1 MEAKEKEIDD
11 LKAQAD
17 YEKNK
22 RKHLED
28 MFQNLSER
36 ENKLQMALEENKGQT
51 EKVFLKS
58 LSEKSFFPAKR
69 IPLTNSSNW
78 ALKKLHLKRLRLKR
92 LCLKKLRL
100 KRLCLKRL
108 CLKKLRLKVSLGRD
122 NVITWIGKL
131 SCLHATS
138 LQMRADYFKFCFY
151 G

>member
-58 LSEKSFFPAKR
+58 LSEKSFFPIKR

-78 ALKKLHLKRLRLKR
+78 ALKKVSLE
-92 LCLKKLRL
+92 
-100 KRLCLKRL
+100 RL
-108 CLKKLRLKVSLGRD
+108 CLKKLRLKVSLGGN

-131 SCLHATS
+131 SCVLATS
-138 LQMRADYFKFCFY
+138 LKKWAAYCKFCFY
-151 G
+151 D

>member
-100 KRLCLKRL
+100 K
-108 CLKKLRLKVSLGRD
+108 VSLGRD

-131 SCLHATS
+131 SCVLATS
-138 LQMRADYFKFCFY
+138 LQKWAD
-151 G
+151 